1 VNMEIQPATAL
12 SVIDSVNLTY
22 IQGTMGKIQQFQSLV
37 QKNLKQNHDF
47 GVIPG
52 TPKPTL
58 LKPGAEKILML
69 MGLTS
74 EYELIERVQDYE
86 NGFFA
91 FTVKCVL
98 LKGEQKITEG
108 VGHCNTK
115 EKKYIK
121 QDPFT
126 LANTCLKM
134 AKKRAQIDATLTV
147 ASLSEVFTQ
156 DIEDM
161 DIQGNPTENSYNP
174 KVDNPADVVLGFGK
188 HKGKKLG
195 EVPADYVE
203 WIADNARDTWLK
215 DAAKK
220 LLAATTKEP
229 SGQEV
234 LPDEEPFET
243 IDDEGLPF

>member
-1 VNMEIQPATAL
+1 MRL
-12 SVIDSVNLTY
+12 CLTIRCKLY
-22 IQGTMGKIQQFQSLV
+22 KGGLLITQGL
-37 QKNLKQNHDF
+37 
-47 GVIPG
+47 
-52 TPKPTL
+52 
-58 LKPGAEKILML
+58 
-69 MGLTS
+69 
-74 EYELIERVQDYE
+74 
-86 NGFFA
+86 
-91 FTVKCVL
+91 
-98 LKGEQKITEG
+98 
-108 VGHCNTK
+108 GHCNTK

-147 ASLSEVFTQ
+147 ASLSEIFTQ

-161 DIQGNPTENSYNP
+161 DIQGNPTENTYNP

-215 DAAKK
+215 EAAKK
-220 LLAATTKEP
+220 LLAVGTQEP
-229 SGQEV
+229 LEQEV
-234 LPDEEPFET
+234 LPA
-243 IDDEGLPF
+243 DDYLKLLAMIYRFDGYSLEW